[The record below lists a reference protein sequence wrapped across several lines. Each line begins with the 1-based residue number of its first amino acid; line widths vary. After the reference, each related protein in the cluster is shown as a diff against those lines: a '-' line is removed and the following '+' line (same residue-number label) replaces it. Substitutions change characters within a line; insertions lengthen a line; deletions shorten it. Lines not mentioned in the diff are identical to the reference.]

1 MGHDASFMG
10 LELAMTAGPPGVV
23 EGEETGGEDEEV
35 SRPVQPKGGEQRQTG
50 VTNQYDLT
58 ENKSVITEEINII
71 IIIII
76 FTQTAKA
83 TESK

>member
-10 LELAMTAGPPGVV
+10 LELATTAGPPGVV

-35 SRPVQPKGGEQRQTG
+35 SRPVQPKGGEQRQTR

-58 ENKSVITEEINII
+58 ENKEEIVSFDIFII
-71 IIIII
+71 GLTQRII
-76 FTQTAKA
+76 FKVD
-83 TESK
+83 